1 MNKKKSQS
9 FSLIEVL
16 VFTSILSLFF
26 VVAAAVATASLRNMK
41 INEHKILATR
51 YAEELLEWLRGEKET
66 DWNTFISRSN
76 NTTYCFSISP
86 ITSWPSQGSCSGYN
100 GLNPAIYKRELTLTT
115 VGGGIQVNVSIVV
128 SWQELGNT
136 YSVPINTVFTVWEY

>member
-1 MNKKKSQS
+1 MIIKKNAA

-26 VVAAAVATASLRNMK
+26 VVAAAVTTASLRNMK

-66 DWNTFISRSN
+66 DWNAFVNNRSN
-76 NTTYCFSISP
+76 KNYCFSISP
-86 ITSWPSQGSCSGYN
+86 ITSWPSPGSCPANG
-100 GLNPAIYKRELTLTT
+100 GLNPPIYKREVTLTT
-115 VGGGIQVNVSIVV
+115 TGGGFQVRVSIVV
-128 SWQELGNT
+128 SWQDLGHT
-136 YSVPINTVFTVWEY
+136 YSVPINTVFSIWE